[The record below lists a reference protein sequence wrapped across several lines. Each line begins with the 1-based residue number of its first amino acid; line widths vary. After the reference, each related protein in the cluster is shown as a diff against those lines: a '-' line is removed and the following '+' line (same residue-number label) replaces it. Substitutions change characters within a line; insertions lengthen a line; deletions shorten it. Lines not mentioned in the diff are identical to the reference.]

1 MPGQGR
7 GEGEGERGRERG
19 RRIERISEGVCFVVA
34 DFSLSISSFLSLP
47 SPHPPPLLP
56 LPPSSLVGRAGNL
69 HLAHLDLHGPDSPSC
84 HELADIYEVA
94 LDAAKT
100 GMKVGGGA
108 REGGREGG
116 IELGSE

>member
-1 MPGQGR
+1 MSPK
-7 GEGEGERGRERG
+7 
-19 RRIERISEGVCFVVA
+19 VYCFAVA
-34 DFSLSISSFLSLP
+34 DFSLSISLSLP
-47 SPHPPPLLP
+47 FSHQPPLPPPLP
-56 LPPSSLVGRAGNL
+56 LLPSSLVGLAGNL
-69 HLAHLDLHGPDSPSC
+69 HLVHLDLHGPDSPSC